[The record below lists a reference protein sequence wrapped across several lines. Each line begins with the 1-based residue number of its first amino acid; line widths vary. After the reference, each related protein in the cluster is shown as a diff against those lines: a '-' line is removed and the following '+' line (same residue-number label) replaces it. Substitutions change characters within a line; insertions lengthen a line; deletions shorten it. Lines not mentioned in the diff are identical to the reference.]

1 MQHEQTSTLPPVD
14 DLSAQHS
21 LLAAAAMRSKIERSG
36 GQISFAEFM
45 HEALYAPGLGYYSAG
60 SAKFGASGDFVTAP
74 EVSPVF
80 GRVLARQVAEVL
92 GTMGGGQILEFGA
105 GSGKL
110 AVDILQALSEL
121 DALPSEYCIL
131 EVSPDL
137 LERQQQRLQ
146 QELPNLADRVRWLS
160 DLPVDF
166 EGVMIAN
173 EVLDALPVERFKRCE
188 EGVFQL
194 CVALLDDAFVWTER
208 PATGALRQA
217 VDAIEADLGEPLAD
231 AYISEVSLASP
242 GWIQDL
248 AAVLKRGAVFL
259 FDYGVSRR
267 EYFAVDRS
275 DGWLRCH
282 FRQHAHNDPLIL
294 PGIQD
299 ITSWVDFSAVAGA
312 AVESGLDLLGYQ
324 TQAQFLL
331 GGGLEMEMHRFAE
344 LSTAEQV
351 ELSGQ
356 IKRLTLPGEM
366 GEHFKCIAFG
376 RGDIDTPSAFHFAD
390 RTQTL

>member
-1 MQHEQTSTLPPVD
+1 MQHENTSTLPPVD

-60 SAKFGASGDFVTAP
+60 SAKFGASGDFITAP

-80 GRVLARQVAEVL
+80 GRVLARQLAEVL
-92 GTMGGGQILEFGA
+92 SAMGGGQILEFGA

-121 DALPSEYCIL
+121 DALPSQYCIL

-137 LERQQQRLQ
+137 LERQQRRLQ
-146 QELPNLADRVRWLS
+146 QELPTLVDRVRWLS

-173 EVLDALPVERFKRCE
+173 EVLDALPVERFKRRK
-188 EGVFQL
+188 EGVFQQ
-194 CVALLDDAFVWTER
+194 CVALRDDSFVWTER

-231 AYISEVSLASP
+231 AYVSEVSLASP
-242 GWIQDL
+242 GWIRDL

-282 FRQHAHNDPLIL
+282 FRHHAHNDPLIL

-312 AVESGLDLLGYQ
+312 AVESGLDLFGYQ
-324 TQAQFLL
+324 TQAQFLM
-331 GGGLEMEMHRFAE
+331 GGGLEMEMRRFAD

-390 RTQTL
+390 RMQTL

>member
-14 DLSAQHS
+14 DLSARHS
-21 LLAAAAMRSKIERSG
+21 LLAVAAMRSKIERAG

-60 SAKFGASGDFVTAP
+60 SAKFGASGDFITAP

-92 GTMGGGQILEFGA
+92 RAMGGGQILEFGA

-110 AVDILQALSEL
+110 AVDMLQALSEL
-121 DALPSEYCIL
+121 DALPSQYCIL

-146 QELPNLADRVRWLS
+146 QELPKLADRVCWLS
-160 DLPVDF
+160 DLPNDF

-173 EVLDALPVERFKRCE
+173 EVLDALPVERFVRRS

-194 CVALLDDAFVWTER
+194 CVAVRDDSFVWTER

-217 VDAIEADLGEPLAD
+217 VDAIEDDLGEPLAD
-231 AYISEVSLASP
+231 AYTSEVSLASP

-248 AAVLKRGAVFL
+248 ATVLKRGAVFL

-282 FRQHAHNDPLIL
+282 FRHHAHNDPLIL
-294 PGIQD
+294 PGLQD

-312 AVESGLDLLGYQ
+312 AVESGLDLFGYQ
-324 TQAQFLL
+324 TQAQFLM
-331 GGGLEMEMHRFAE
+331 GGGLEMEMHRFAD
-344 LSTAEQV
+344 LSTAQQV